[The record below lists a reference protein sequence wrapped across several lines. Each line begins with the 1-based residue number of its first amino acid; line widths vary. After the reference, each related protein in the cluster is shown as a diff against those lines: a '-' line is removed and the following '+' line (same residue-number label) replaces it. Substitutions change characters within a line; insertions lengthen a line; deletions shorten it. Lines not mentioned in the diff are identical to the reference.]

1 MCGDHPCCEIG
12 VVFCSCL
19 QICGNLYLQEKLNM
33 IVTIGGIPVYDAV
46 ITDDE
51 TGMFKISLVDD
62 PAVMSNFQA
71 FDATRKMQLY
81 AIQDEEKRLVRGC
94 IMRADFPIY
103 RRDERMGEYY
113 IIYKAD
119 TIRQMA
125 EKYLA
130 ESRQNDVNAMHQG
143 EDLPDIYMVQYFIKG
158 DGIQVDGFDE
168 CADGS
173 LFGEF
178 HVTNDDVWAEIKAGT
193 YKGFSLE
200 GVFDL
205 VPEQDR
211 DEIQEIVDILDGKFK
226 KFHNQNDMSK
236 LSRLKEILAAK
247 LQEAEQKFGNVTTD
261 KGVLSWDGDDDLK
274 EGDSVYVMD
283 SEGNRTPAADG
294 DYKTDDNKVI
304 VVVDGKVSE
313 IKDAEAE
320 VSTEESK
327 FIETD
332 KGKLEWD
339 NEEEDLKEGDAVYVR
354 DEEGNRVP
362 APDGDYT
369 TGDGKVIKVSD
380 GKVTEI
386 VDDKAEVADQDLK
399 ARRKSRF
406 EKIRQAFVE
415 SFEEKMRLITE
426 AIASVIGDDKEF
438 YLVDAGEDFGVVDVF
453 DFETYEDHYFRYSIT
468 WNEDGTATASDPQE
482 VKRMFVPIDMES
494 PFAKSNEEEMNSLK
508 AENASLKAEIAK
520 LKKTPAGKPAH
531 EEVKEQQQMSKTGNK
546 GLDRLSRI
554 MSAK

>member
-1 MCGDHPCCEIG
+1 
-12 VVFCSCL
+12 
-19 QICGNLYLQEKLNM
+19 M
-33 IVTIGGIPVYDAV
+33 IVTIGGIPVYDA
-46 ITDDE
+46 IISDEE

-119 TIRQMA
+119 TIRVMA

-178 HVTNDDVWAEIKAGT
+178 HVTNEDVWAEIKAGT
-193 YKGFSLE
+193 YRGFSLE

-247 LQEAEQKFGNVTTD
+247 LQEVDEKFGNVTTD

-294 DYKTDDNKVI
+294 DYKTEDNKVI
-304 VVVDGKVSE
+304 VVVEGKVSE
-313 IKDAEAE
+313 IKDPEAE
-320 VSTEESK
+320 VSSTEGEESE

-339 NEEEDLKEGDAVYVR
+339 DESRDLREGDAVYVR

-369 TGDGKVIKVSD
+369 TEDGKVIKVAD

-386 VDDKAEVADQDLK
+386 QDDRAEVAPEM
-399 ARRKSRF
+399 S
-406 EKIRQAFVE
+406 
-415 SFEEKMRLITE
+415 
-426 AIASVIGDDKEF
+426 
-438 YLVDAGEDFGVVDVF
+438 
-453 DFETYEDHYFRYSIT
+453 ETLREL
-468 WNEDGTATASDPQE
+468 Q
-482 VKRMFVPIDMES
+482 
-494 PFAKSNEEEMNSLK
+494 EEMQRLRE
-508 AENASLKAEIAK
+508 ENVALQADNDTLRAEIAK
-520 LKKTPAGKPAH
+520 LKKTPAAKPAH
-531 EEVKEQQQMSKTGNK
+531 QEVTTSVEFGKTGHKN
-546 GLDRLSRI
+546 LDNLARI
-554 MSAK
+554 LSAKK

>member
-1 MCGDHPCCEIG
+1 
-12 VVFCSCL
+12 
-19 QICGNLYLQEKLNM
+19 M
-33 IVTIGGIPVYDAV
+33 IVTIGGIPVYDA
-46 ITDDE
+46 IISDEE

-119 TIRQMA
+119 TIRVMA

-211 DEIQEIVDILDGKFK
+211 DEIQQIVDILDGAFENIHKT
-226 KFHNQNDMSK
+226 NDMSK

-247 LQEAEQKFGNVTTD
+247 LQEVEQKFGNVTTD

-294 DYKTDDNKVI
+294 DYKTEDNKVI
-304 VVVDGKVSE
+304 VVVEGKVSE
-313 IKDAEAE
+313 IKDPEAE
-320 VSTEESK
+320 VSSTEGEESE

-339 NEEEDLKEGDAVYVR
+339 DESRDLQEGDAVYVR

-369 TGDGKVIKVSD
+369 TEDGKVIKVAD

-386 VDDKAEVADQDLK
+386 LDDRAEVAPEMSETL
-399 ARRKSRF
+399 
-406 EKIRQAFVE
+406 QA
-415 SFEEKMRLITE
+415 L
-426 AIASVIGDDKEF
+426 
-438 YLVDAGEDFGVVDVF
+438 
-453 DFETYEDHYFRYSIT
+453 
-468 WNEDGTATASDPQE
+468 Q
-482 VKRMFVPIDMES
+482 
-494 PFAKSNEEEMNSLK
+494 EEMQKLREENVALQADNDSLR
-508 AENASLKAEIAK
+508 AEIAK
-520 LKKTPAGKPAH
+520 LKKTPAAKPAH
-531 EEVKEQQQMSKTGNK
+531 QEVTTSVEFGKTGHKN
-546 GLDRLSRI
+546 LDNLARI
-554 MSAK
+554 LSAKK

>member
-1 MCGDHPCCEIG
+1 
-12 VVFCSCL
+12 
-19 QICGNLYLQEKLNM
+19 M
-33 IVTIGGIPVYDAV
+33 IVTIGGIPVYQAV
-46 ITDDE
+46 ISDEE

-113 IIYKAD
+113 IIYKAEE
-119 TIRQMA
+119 IRKMA
-125 EKYLA
+125 EKYLL
-130 ESRQNDVNAMHQG
+130 EGRQNDVNLMHQDG
-143 EDLPDIYMVQYFIKG
+143 SDVDGVQMVQYFIKG

-178 HVTNDDVWAEIKAGT
+178 HVVNDDVWEEIKAGT

-226 KFHNQNDMSK
+226 KFHKSNDMSK

-247 LQEAEQKFGNVTTD
+247 LQEEKFGNVTTD

-274 EGDSVYVMD
+274 EGDSVYVED

-294 DYKTDDNKVI
+294 DYKTNDNKVI

-320 VSTEESK
+320 VAPAEGEESE

-339 NEEEDLKEGDAVYVR
+339 NEEEDLKEGDSVYVR

-369 TGDGKVIKVSD
+369 TEDGKVIKVSD

-399 ARRKSRF
+399 AKLISKFHKIKEAF
-406 EKIRQAFVE
+406 EE
-415 SFEEKMRLITE
+415 SFDTKMREISN
-426 AIASVIGDDKEF
+426 AIAAVINTENF
-438 YLVDAGEDFGVVDVF
+438 YLVDAGEDFGVVSTWNE
-453 DFETYEDHYFRYSIT
+453 ETYEEHFIRYSIT
-468 WNEDGTATASDPQE
+468 WNEDGTANAADPQE
-482 VKRMFVPIDMES
+482 VKLMFVPMDMES
-494 PFAKSNEEEMNSLK
+494 PFAKGNEEEMAALK
-508 AENASLKAEIAK
+508 AENASLKKEVAK
-520 LKKTPAGKPAH
+520 LKKTPAAKPAH
-531 EEVKEQQQMSKTGNK
+531 DVVKEEEKMSKTGYK

>member
-1 MCGDHPCCEIG
+1 
-12 VVFCSCL
+12 
-19 QICGNLYLQEKLNM
+19 M
-33 IVTIGGIPVYDAV
+33 IVTIGGIPVYDA
-46 ITDDE
+46 IISDEE

-71 FDATRKMQLY
+71 FDADRKRMLY

-103 RRDERMGEYY
+103 RRDSKMGEYY

-119 TIRQMA
+119 TIRAMA
-125 EKYLA
+125 EKYLL
-130 ESRQNDVNAMHQG
+130 EGRQNDVNLMHEEGSDVDGVQ
-143 EDLPDIYMVQYFIKG
+143 MVQYFIKG
-158 DGIQVDGFDE
+158 DGIQVDGFDD

-178 HVTNDDVWAEIKAGT
+178 HVTNDDIWNEIKAGT

-205 VPEQDR
+205 VPEQDK
-211 DEIQEIVDILDGKFK
+211 DDVKAIVDSLDGAFK
-226 KFHNQNDMSK
+226 RLFKNYKNMSK
-236 LSRLKEILAAK
+236 LRRLKETLAK
-247 LQEAEQKFGNVTTD
+247 LLQEFGNVTTD
-261 KGVLSWDGDDDLK
+261 KGVLSWDGEEDLK
-274 EGDSVYVMD
+274 DGDLVYVED

-320 VSTEESK
+320 VDSE

-339 NEEEDLKEGDAVYVR
+339 NEEEDLKAGDAVYVR

-369 TGDGKVIKVSD
+369 TEDGKVIKVSD

-386 VDDKAEVADQDLK
+386 VDDKSEVAEQ
-399 ARRKSRF
+399 ARRKSKFTKLKEAF
-406 EKIRQAFVE
+406 EE
-415 SFEEKMRLITE
+415 SFDTKMREISN
-426 AIASVIGDDKEF
+426 AIAAVIGTENF
-438 YLVDAGEDFGVVDVF
+438 YLEDAGEDFGVVQSWN
-453 DFETYEDHYFRYSIT
+453 EDWTESHYFRYSIT
-468 WNEDGTATASDPQE
+468 WNEDGTAKAADPQE
-482 VKRMFVPIDMES
+482 VKLMFVPMDMES
-494 PFAKSNEEEMNSLK
+494 PFAKGDEEEMAALK
-508 AENASLKAEIAK
+508 AENASLKKEVAR
-520 LKKTPAGKPAH
+520 LKKAPAAKPAH
-531 EEVKEQQQMSKTGNK
+531 EEVKEQTKFVKTGNK
-546 GLDRLSRI
+546 GLDNLQRI
-554 MSAK
+554 LSAK

>member
-1 MCGDHPCCEIG
+1 
-12 VVFCSCL
+12 
-19 QICGNLYLQEKLNM
+19 M
-33 IVTIGGIPVYDAV
+33 IVTIGGLPVYDAV
-46 ITDDE
+46 ITDEE

-62 PAVMSNFQA
+62 PAVMSLFQA
-71 FDATRKMQLY
+71 FDAERKPMLY

-94 IMRADFPIY
+94 IMRSDFPIY
-103 RRDERMGEYY
+103 RRDSTMGEYY

-119 TIRQMA
+119 TIRKMA

-178 HVTNDDVWAEIKAGT
+178 HVTNDEVWQEIKAGT

-205 VPEQDR
+205 VPEQDK
-211 DEIQEIVDILDGKFK
+211 DEIQEIVRILDGAFTKLFK
-226 KFHNQNDMSK
+226 HHKNMSK
-236 LSRLKEILAAK
+236 LSRFKAALAK
-247 LQEAEQKFGNVTTD
+247 ILQEFGNVTTD
-261 KGVLSWDGDDDLK
+261 KGILSWDGEEDLK
-274 EGDSVYVMD
+274 AGDSVYVVD
-283 SEGNRTPAADG
+283 SDGNRTPAEDG
-294 DYKTDDNKVI
+294 DYKTEDNKVI
-304 VVVDGKVSE
+304 VVVEGKVAE

-320 VSTEESK
+320 VESE

-339 NEEEDLKEGDAVYVR
+339 DESRDLKEGDAVYVR

-369 TGDGKVIKVSD
+369 TEDGKVIRVSD

-386 VDDKAEVADQDLK
+386 VDPKAQVSEEEVK
-399 ARRKSRF
+399 AKRMSKFNKIKEAF
-406 EKIRQAFVE
+406 EE
-415 SFEEKMRLITE
+415 SFDTKMREISN
-426 AIASVIGDDKEF
+426 AIAAVINTENF
-438 YLVDAGEDFGVVDVF
+438 YLVDAGEDFGVV
-453 DFETYEDHYFRYSIT
+453 ETWNEDWTESHYFRYAIT
-468 WNEDGTATASDPQE
+468 WNEDGTAKAADPVE
-482 VKRMFVPIDMES
+482 VKLMFVPMDMES
-494 PFAKSNEEEMNSLK
+494 PFAKGNEEEMAALKAENESLK
-508 AENASLKAEIAK
+508 AEVAK
-520 LKKTPAGKPAH
+520 LKKTPAAKPAH
-531 EEVKEQQQMSKTGNK
+531 QEVTTSVEFGKTGNR
-546 GLDRLSRI
+546 GIDNLSRLLK
-554 MSAK
+554 AGK

>member
-1 MCGDHPCCEIG
+1 
-12 VVFCSCL
+12 
-19 QICGNLYLQEKLNM
+19 M
-33 IVTIGGIPVYDAV
+33 IVTIGGIPVYNAV
-46 ITDDE
+46 ISDEE

-62 PAVMSNFQA
+62 PAVMSNFLA
-71 FDATRKMQLY
+71 FDTNKVPMMY
-81 AIQDEEKRLVRGC
+81 AISDEEKRLVRGC

-103 RRDERMGEYY
+103 RRDSRMGEYY
-113 IIYKAD
+113 VIYKAEE
-119 TIRQMA
+119 IRKMA
-125 EKYLA
+125 EKYLL
-130 ESRQNDVNAMHQG
+130 EGRQNDVNLMHRDGSDVDGVQ
-143 EDLPDIYMVQYFIKG
+143 MVQYFIKG

-178 HVTNDDVWAEIKAGT
+178 HVVNDDVWAEIKAGT

-205 VPEQDR
+205 VPETDK
-211 DEIQEIVDILDGKFK
+211 DEVQEIVDLLDGAFRKLFK
-226 KFHNQNDMSK
+226 NQKNMSK
-236 LSRLKEILAAK
+236 LSRLKETLAK
-247 LQEAEQKFGNVTTD
+247 MLQEFGNITTD
-261 KGVLSWDGDDDLK
+261 KGVISWDGDDDLK
-274 EGDSVYVMD
+274 AGDSVYVED
-283 SEGNRTPAADG
+283 ADGNRTPAEDG
-294 DYKTDDNKVI
+294 EWKTEDNKVI
-304 VVVDGKVSE
+304 VVVDGKVAE

-354 DEEGNRVP
+354 DEDGNRVP

-369 TGDGKVIKVSD
+369 TEDGKVIKVSD

-399 ARRKSRF
+399 AKLISKFHKIKEAF
-406 EKIRQAFVE
+406 EE
-415 SFEEKMRLITE
+415 SFDTKMMEISN
-426 AIASVIGDDKEF
+426 AIAAVINTENF
-438 YLVDAGEDFGVVDVF
+438 YLVDAGEDFGVVSTWND
-453 DFETYEDHYFRYSIT
+453 ETYEEHFIRYSIT
-468 WNEDGTATASDPQE
+468 WNEDGTANAADPQE
-482 VKRMFVPIDMES
+482 VKLMFVPMDMES
-494 PFAKSNEEEMNSLK
+494 PFAKGNEEEMAALH

-520 LKKTPAGKPAH
+520 LKKTPAAKPAH
-531 EEVKEQQQMSKTGNK
+531 QEVKEQQQMSKTGNK

>member
-1 MCGDHPCCEIG
+1 
-12 VVFCSCL
+12 
-19 QICGNLYLQEKLNM
+19 M

-46 ITDDE
+46 ISDEE

-71 FDATRKMQLY
+71 FDADRKPMLY

-103 RRDERMGEYY
+103 RRDSKMGEYY
-113 IIYKAD
+113 VIYKAD

-158 DGIQVDGFDE
+158 DGIRVDGFDD

-178 HVTNDDVWAEIKAGT
+178 HVVNDGIWDEIKAGT

-205 VPEQDR
+205 VPERDR
-211 DEIQEIVDILDGKFK
+211 DEIQEIVDILDGAFRKLFK
-226 KFHNQNDMSK
+226 HNSDMSK
-236 LSRLKEILAAK
+236 LKRLKETLAK
-247 LQEAEQKFGNVTTD
+247 LLQEFGNVTTD
-261 KGVLSWDGDDDLK
+261 KGVISWDGDEDLK
-274 EGDSVYVMD
+274 AGDSVYVED

-320 VSTEESK
+320 VDSE
-327 FIETD
+327 FIQTD

-339 NEEEDLKEGDAVYVR
+339 DESRDLQAGDAVYTE

-369 TGDGKVIKVSD
+369 TEDGKVIRVVD
-380 GKVTEI
+380 GKVSEI
-386 VDDKAEVADQDLK
+386 VDDKAEVADEDLK

-406 EKIRQAFVE
+406 AKIKEAFEE
-415 SFEEKMRLITE
+415 SFDTKMREISN
-426 AIASVIGDDKEF
+426 AIAAVIGTENF
-438 YLVDAGEDFGVVDVF
+438 YLVDAGDDFGVV
-453 DFETYEDHYFRYSIT
+453 ESWNEDWTESHYFRYAIT
-468 WNEDGTATASDPQE
+468 WNEDGTAKAADPVE
-482 VKRMFVPIDMES
+482 VKLMFVPIDMES
-494 PFAKSNEEEMNSLK
+494 PFAKGNEEEMNSLK
-508 AENASLKAEIAK
+508 AENASLKREVAR
-520 LKKTPAGKPAH
+520 LKKTPAAKPAH
-531 EEVKEQQQMSKTGNK
+531 QEIQESAKMTKTGNK
-546 GLDRLSRI
+546 GLDNLQRI
-554 MSAK
+554 LSAK